1 NVVIHKGADQTA
13 VLPGDKLAFTIT
25 VANRGG
31 TTAQDVVVTD
41 KVPDVFH
48 VVDLTSEKGAIVV
61 EHQTVTAYIVSL
73 APGEV
78 VPLRV
83 AVAVSGDA
91 QPGPVGNTAVV
102 TTSTNGDD
110 PGDNTST
117 TTVTIQTP
125 PAP

>member
-1 NVVIHKGADQTA
+1 

-73 APGEV
+73 APAEV
-78 VPLRV
+78 VHLRV

-91 QPGPVGNTAVV
+91 QPNSRAWPSRCATAP
-102 TTSTNGDD
+102 TS
-110 PGDNTST
+110 PTSPRSR
-117 TTVTIQTP
+117 P
-125 PAP
+125 PTAKSAT